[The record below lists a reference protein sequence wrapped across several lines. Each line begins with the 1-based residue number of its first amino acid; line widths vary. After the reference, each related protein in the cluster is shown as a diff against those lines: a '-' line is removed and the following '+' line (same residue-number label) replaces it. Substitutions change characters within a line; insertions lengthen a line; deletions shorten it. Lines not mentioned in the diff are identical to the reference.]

1 MITLPRTLLLGI
13 LTCLFGMRSTGQV
26 SQWDTTSLPRGYY
39 YKLALNASGHVYASG
54 DSMLSMSTNE
64 GATWITLGRFVAN
77 GHAQSIRIAPSG
89 IIYAADFALGVY
101 RSIDNGAHWSGNLVN
116 EGCNGLAVHP
126 QGYIF
131 AGLTYTGHGKVHR
144 STDGGDSWTGV
155 PLPNTSNSFAT
166 GCFAFGDHNEVY
178 AGAIDGF
185 YRSTDFGVSWTQ
197 FNGGLL
203 GRHVRTM
210 VVLPNQDIFIQT
222 IYSSSFDGVY
232 RSTNRGESWL
242 RIGSN
247 NPYFSALTAS
257 PDGNIYGTSDD
268 GVFLSTD
275 QGATWINISP
285 GITIQLASIVITPSG
300 RILVGGSYV
309 FRSRTTTTSTTESP
323 SLPEKFSLMQ
333 NYPNPFNPTT
343 NIRFKISDLGFVSLI
358 VFDVLGRELRTLVN
372 EVKTPGEYS
381 VSFDASDL
389 GSGVYFYR
397 LRAGEFVET
406 RKLVLMK

>member
-1 MITLPRTLLLGI
+1 MVNHLIAI
-13 LTCLFGMRSTGQV
+13 LVVFASFIPANGLALD
-26 SQWDTTSLPRGYY
+26 WDTTSLPRGYSY
-39 YKLALNASGHVYASG
+39 RMTLNASGHVYAIA
-54 DSMLSMSTNE
+54 DSMLYMSTNE
-64 GATWITLGRFVAN
+64 GATWSTLGRFALN
-77 GHAQSIRIAPSG
+77 GRPHSIRIAPSG
-89 IIYAADFALGVY
+89 TIYGADFAIGVY
-101 RSIDNGAHWSGNLVN
+101 RSTDNGSHWSANLVN
-116 EGCNGLAVHP
+116 EGCNGFAVHP
-126 QGYIF
+126 EGYLF
-131 AGLTYTGHGKVHR
+131 AGLTYTGNGKVHR
-144 STDGGDSWTGV
+144 STDGGDTWTGI
-155 PLPNTSNSFAT
+155 PLPNSSGSFAT

-197 FNGGLL
+197 FNVGLL

-222 IYSSSFDGVY
+222 IYSSTFDGVY

-257 PDGNIYGTSDD
+257 PNVNIYGTSDD
-268 GVFLSTD
+268 GVFQSTD
-275 QGATWINISP
+275 QGTTWANISP
-285 GITIQLASIVITPSG
+285 SITTQLVSIVMTPGG
-300 RILVGGSYV
+300 RILVGGAYV
-309 FRSRTTTTSTTESP
+309 FRSRTTTTSADETP
-323 SLPEKFSLMQ
+323 SLPAKFSLMQ

-343 NIRFKISDLGFVSLI
+343 SIRFRIPNLGFVSLT
-358 VFDVLGRELRTLVN
+358 VFDVLGRELKALVN
-372 EVKTPGEYS
+372 EVKAPGEYS

-397 LRAGEFVET
+397 LRTGDFVET